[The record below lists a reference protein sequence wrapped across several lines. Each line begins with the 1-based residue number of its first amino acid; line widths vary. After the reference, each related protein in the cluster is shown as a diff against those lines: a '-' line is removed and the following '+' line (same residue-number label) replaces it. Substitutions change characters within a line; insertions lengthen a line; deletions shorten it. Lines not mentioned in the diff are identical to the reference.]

1 MSHPGTRTA
10 EAGQGELLLV
20 EQLWD
25 VLINEITCS
34 LSKDKRDAVQRRQ
47 ARRMPTLHQKYRVRR
62 GKCLAHG
69 GNRAVRRSKV
79 DAWQESTS
87 ATCHR

>member
-1 MSHPGTRTA
+1 M
-10 EAGQGELLLV
+10 LV

-62 GKCLAHG
+62 GKCLHMEGAGQSEGARWMHG
-69 GNRAVRRSKV
+69 RRARLPLVTDESRLGRR
-79 DAWQESTS
+79 TS
-87 ATCHR
+87 G